1 MLQKIKDWL
10 LLILLGLISLL
21 SIILFKRE
29 PSRLWEK
36 RQEIKKKRNEADNLK
51 TEYKEMI
58 KEHDK
63 KIKEVKEMPG
73 SPDFDNPVDA
83 AKYIDDIIS
92 GIRRRNPS

>member
-1 MLQKIKDWL
+1 
-10 LLILLGLISLL
+10 
-21 SIILFKRE
+21 
-29 PSRLWEK
+29 
-36 RQEIKKKRNEADNLK
+36 
-51 TEYKEMI
+51 MI

-92 GIRRRNPS
+92 GIRRRNPN